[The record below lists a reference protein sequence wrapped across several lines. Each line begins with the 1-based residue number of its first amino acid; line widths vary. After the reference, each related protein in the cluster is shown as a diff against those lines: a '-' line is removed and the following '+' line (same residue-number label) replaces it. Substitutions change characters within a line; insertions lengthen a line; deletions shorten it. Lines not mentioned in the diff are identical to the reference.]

1 MTTSLQKG
9 KRRLETKKERKKGIN
24 AVIWVQEPTFMCIS
38 CPIMFLSLWYGMV
51 IYSGLIFILHM
62 LLIFF
67 IDMSLNILSFFI
79 KFFIALFANFGSG
92 GMSDIHLKSVQ
103 HHTWCWTWCWTD
115 DLHVSHLPVQIGS
128 SCSVY
133 RPNITFVQSKNLN
146 I

>member
-1 MTTSLQKG
+1 MLNKELDNFVHMKVSGKQEVALGLRKSFAGIQKSTLRQWSKSG
-9 KRRLETKKERKKGIN
+9 QKTGDLGSEEKVQAAKSDLGAKVEIHQARIN
-24 AVIWVQEPTFMCIS
+24 YVFAVSQN
-38 CPIMFLSLWYGMV
+38 WYGMV

-103 HHTWCWTWCWTD
+103 HR
-115 DLHVSHLPVQIGS
+115 VNQM
-128 SCSVY
+128 
-133 RPNITFVQSKNLN
+133 
-146 I
+146 